1 MRVTGLST
9 AIGREI
15 TSRFEWPWPVAEIV
29 HQHHERMDGTG
40 YPLGLRDEVILL
52 ETRIIAVADAYEAA
66 SSRRPF
72 LRVLDTG
79 FARQIVGEGSG
90 TAFDADVVDAF
101 LRVLDT
107 GFAFE
112 EPRERI

>member
-1 MRVTGLST
+1 MWATGLST

-52 ETRIIAVADAYEAA
+52 ETRIVAVADAYEAA

-79 FARQIVGEGSG
+79 FA
-90 TAFDADVVDAF
+90 
-101 LRVLDT
+101 
-107 GFAFE
+107 FE